1 MCKISLRLQHAHSLK
16 YKRRLIKPIL
26 ARVSARFNASIS
38 EIGENDVHSRSL
50 IGFAI
55 ATSDARTANM
65 LTDTILRF
73 IEHSSPEVELLQI
86 DREILTGF

>member
-50 IGFAI
+50 IGFAV

>member
-1 MCKISLRLQHAHSLK
+1 M
-16 YKRRLIKPIL
+16 PIL

>member
-1 MCKISLRLQHAHSLK
+1 MRTRLLFA
-16 YKRRLIKPIL
+16 
-26 ARVSARFNASIS
+26 NAESSFWISIS

-55 ATSDARTANM
+55 VTSDVRTANM
-65 LTDTILRF
+65 LTDSILRF

>member
-50 IGFAI
+50 IGFAV

-73 IEHSSPEVELLQI
+73 IEHSSPEVESLQI